1 MVSLLML
8 TRSKQVMDWTQDILL
23 MTIMQYMVLS
33 LTVLFQEHQLAHIIG
48 KMKYI
53 QVELAEKLEVLSQ
66 AEPIM
71 EIIISLLD
79 LMTKAV

>member
-1 MVSLLML
+1 
-8 TRSKQVMDWTQDILL
+8 

-53 QVELAEKLEVLSQ
+53 QVELAEKLEVLFQ
-66 AEPIM
+66 VELTM
-71 EIIISLLD
+71 EIITFLLD
-79 LMTKAV
+79 LMIKLV